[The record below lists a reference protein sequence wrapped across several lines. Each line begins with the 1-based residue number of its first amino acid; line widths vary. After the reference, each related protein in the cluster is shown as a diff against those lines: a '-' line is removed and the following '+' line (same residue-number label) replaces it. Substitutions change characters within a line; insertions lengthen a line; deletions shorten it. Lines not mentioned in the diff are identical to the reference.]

1 MLNKNIELFFVV
13 LYNVL
18 NNHSRKRFLTLKLGE
33 IIKNFREEKKLSMDR
48 FAEKSGLTKG
58 YISMLEKNEHPKSK
72 KPIIPTEETLL
83 KVAKGMGVDIDFVL
97 SKLDSDQE
105 IQINISPKNMLN
117 MYNPSTPTTPK
128 VELIPSTLQKINS
141 TSSQLEHSRQII
153 VLDTAETLLEQQ
165 KEIKNNEDTIAEL
178 FSYNYYDHAASAGT
192 GQYLNDVQV
201 EKIELPVDYDAD
213 FVIPVYGDSM
223 EPKYHSGDYVFV
235 KLSVELTDGDIGV
248 FEYYGDA
255 YIKQLLINDEG
266 AFLHSLNS
274 KYEDIPIDRD
284 SDFRIIGEVVGSYSG
299 NHS

>member
-1 MLNKNIELFFVV
+1 MNI
-13 LYNVL
+13 
-18 NNHSRKRFLTLKLGE
+18 LGNSIKE
-33 IIKNFREEKKLSMDR
+33 IR
-48 FAEKSGLTKG
+48 
-58 YISMLEKNEHPKSK
+58 KSK
-72 KPIIPTEETLL
+72 KMTQKEL
-83 KVAKGMGVDIDFVL
+83 AKLTGFKQNTISNHENGNRQLDEVDIRKYAKALKIEPQQLFDY
-97 SKLDSDQE
+97 SS
-105 IQINISPKNMLN
+105 SPT
-117 MYNPSTPTTPK
+117 NPQ

>member
-1 MLNKNIELFFVV
+1 
-13 LYNVL
+13 
-18 NNHSRKRFLTLKLGE
+18 
-33 IIKNFREEKKLSMDR
+33 
-48 FAEKSGLTKG
+48 
-58 YISMLEKNEHPKSK
+58 
-72 KPIIPTEETLL
+72 
-83 KVAKGMGVDIDFVL
+83 MGVDIDFVL

-117 MYNPSTPTTPK
+117 MDNPSTPTNPQ

-266 AFLHSLNS
+266 AFLHSLNQCGD
-274 KYEDIPIDRD
+274 YPDIPIDRD
-284 SDFRIIGEVVGSYSG
+284 SDFRIIGEVMGSYRER
-299 NHS
+299 